1 MDGFMISNQ
10 FAEQYIRFS
19 NPEYIQVYL
28 YLKYRNEKDG
38 AFPQTEQIAR
48 ELDISQEHASFVLDF
63 WVSRGELCRTKT
75 GYCFPETKKKTRKKT
90 ETIDETPSLRRQTR
104 PSYTMAEIDA
114 VATKNKSISG
124 LFYQAETVL
133 QKVLTQ
139 SDMEMLYSF
148 VDWLGLPVEVITM
161 LLSYGAK
168 RGKTGRRYLETVA
181 MDWAERGIDTFEAAE
196 AHVMEMEERDSIER
210 KICGML
216 GIFDRALTATEK
228 KYIKQWSETAGLSLD
243 LIPLAYDRTVARTG
257 KLSFS
262 YMNKILLSW
271 VEEGLTTQKQV
282 EESEEAFRNGKPV
295 KTEGTPK
302 RSKFN
307 NYDDTNPVDY
317 GKLEEQLLD
326 LMLDD
331 GM

>member
-1 MDGFMISNQ
+1 MEGFFIANE
-10 FAEQYIRFS
+10 FAEKYIRFS

-28 YLKYRNEKDG
+28 YLKYRTEKDG
-38 AFPQTEQIAR
+38 EFPKTEQIAR
-48 ELDISQEHASFVLDF
+48 ELDISLEHAAFVLDF
-63 WVSRGELCRTKT
+63 WVSRGELCRKKN
-75 GYCFPETKKKTRKKT
+75 GYEFPTEKGTPKKKEEK
-90 ETIDETPSLRRQTR
+90 PSGLRTQSR
-104 PSYTMAEIDA
+104 PSYSMAEIDR
-114 VATKNKSISG
+114 VAAKNKSISG

-148 VDWLGLPVEVITM
+148 VDWLGLPVEVVTM
-161 LLSYGAK
+161 LLSYGVK
-168 RGKTGRRYLETVA
+168 KGKTGRRYLETVA

-196 AHVMEMEERDSIER
+196 AHVMALEERDSIER

-228 KYIKQWSETAGLSLD
+228 KYIKQWAETPELSLD
-243 LIPLAYDRTVARTG
+243 LVPLAYDRTVSRTG
-257 KLSFS
+257 KLSWS

-271 VEEGLTTQKQV
+271 VAEGLTTQKQV
-282 EESEEAFRNGKPV
+282 EESEEAFRKVKPA
-295 KTEGTPK
+295 KPEQTPK

-307 NYDDTNPVDY
+307 NYEDTNPVDY

>member
-1 MDGFMISNQ
+1 MDGFFISNE
-10 FAEQYIRFS
+10 FAEKYIRFS

-28 YLKYRNEKDG
+28 YLKYRVGKDG
-38 AFPQTEQIAR
+38 EFPSGEQIAR
-48 ELDISQEHASFVLDF
+48 ELDISLEHANFVLDF
-63 WVSRGELCRTKT
+63 WVSRGELCRKKT
-75 GYCFPETKKKTRKKT
+75 GYGFPEEKVSSKKKVEK
-90 ETIDETPSLRRQTR
+90 PAPLRIQSR
-104 PSYTMAEIDA
+104 PSYTMAEIDG
-114 VATKNKSISG
+114 VATKNKAISG

-148 VDWLGLPVEVITM
+148 VDWLGLPVEVVTM

-168 RGKTGRRYLETVA
+168 KGKTGRRYLETVA

-196 AHVMEMEERDSIER
+196 AHVMELEERDSTER

-228 KYIKQWSETAGLSLD
+228 KYIKQWAETQGLSLD
-243 LIPLAYDRTVARTG
+243 LIPLAYDRTVSRTG
-257 KLSFS
+257 KLSWS

-282 EESEEAFRNGKPV
+282 EESEEAFRNGKPE
-295 KTEGTPK
+295 KTGQTPN

-326 LMLDD
+326 LMLDE
-331 GM
+331 G

>member
-1 MDGFMISNQ
+1 MDGFFISNE

-28 YLKYRNEKDG
+28 YLKYRTEKDG
-38 AFPQTEQIAR
+38 VFPDAEQVAR
-48 ELDISQEHASFVLDF
+48 ELDISLEHAIFVMDF

-75 GYCFPETKKKTRKKT
+75 GYEFPKVEKKASRKREETSATSTLRKQ
-90 ETIDETPSLRRQTR
+90 SR

-114 VATKNKSISG
+114 VATKNKAISG

-181 MDWAERGIDTFEAAE
+181 IDWAERGIDTFEAAE
-196 AHVMEMEERDSIER
+196 AHVMELEERDTIER

-216 GIFDRALTATEK
+216 GIYDRALTATEK
-228 KYIKQWSETAGLSLD
+228 KYIKQWAETTGLSLD
-243 LIPLAYDRTVARTG
+243 LIPVAYDRTVSRTG
-257 KLSFS
+257 KLSWS

-282 EESEEAFRNGKPV
+282 EESEEAFRSGKGDKPNR
-295 KTEGTPK
+295 GPK
-302 RSKFN
+302 QSSFN

-317 GKLEEQLLD
+317 DKLEEQLLD
-326 LMLDD
+326 LMLDNE
-331 GM
+331 

>member
-1 MDGFMISNQ
+1 MDGFFISNE
-10 FAEQYIRFS
+10 FAEKYIRFS

-28 YLKYRNEKDG
+28 YLKYRTEKDG
-38 AFPQTEQIAR
+38 EFPVPEQIAK
-48 ELDISQEHASFVLDF
+48 ELDISLEHASFVLDF
-63 WVSRGELCRTKT
+63 WVSRGELCRKKT
-75 GYCFPETKKKTRKKT
+75 GYAFLEEKVSQKKKEEKVASCRTQ
-90 ETIDETPSLRRQTR
+90 SR
-104 PSYTMAEIDA
+104 PSYTMAEIDG
-114 VATKNKSISG
+114 VAARNKAISG

-148 VDWLGLPVEVITM
+148 VDWLGLPVEVVTM
-161 LLSYGAK
+161 LLSYGVK
-168 RGKTGRRYLETVA
+168 KGKTGRRYLETVA

-196 AHVMEMEERDSIER
+196 AHVMELEERDSIER

-216 GIFDRALTATEK
+216 GIFDRALTGTEK
-228 KYIKQWSETAGLSLD
+228 KYIKQWADTPGLSLD
-243 LIPLAYDRTVARTG
+243 LVPLAYDRTVSRTG
-257 KLSFS
+257 KLSYS

-282 EESEEAFRNGKPV
+282 EEREEAFRNGTPA
-295 KTEGTPK
+295 KTGQTPK